1 MGCSNFHKLIASRF
15 DFLDLEAQISY
26 INLCAKSLYYVP
38 SLFHFL
44 ENKDKN
50 PPDPSKNDQERLDK
64 VDKFLYPL
72 HSSSSMASLSEADG
86 NLSITST
93 MQKLT
98 SGEHHITLAS
108 IFAASHSYK
117 NFAQELLFYRSQR
130 HVLL

>member
-1 MGCSNFHKLIASRF
+1 M
-15 DFLDLEAQISY
+15 DLEAQISY

-64 VDKFLYPL
+64 VDKFLYHL
-72 HSSSSMASLSEADG
+72 HSSSSMASLSEAGG

-98 SGEHHITLAS
+98 SGEHHINLAS